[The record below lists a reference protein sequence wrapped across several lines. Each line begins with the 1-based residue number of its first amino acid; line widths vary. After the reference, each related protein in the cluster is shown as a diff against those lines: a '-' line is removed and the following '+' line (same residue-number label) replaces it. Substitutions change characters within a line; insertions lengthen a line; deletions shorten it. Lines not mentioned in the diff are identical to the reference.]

1 MRKSSQHDIPL
12 IQQLQTDQMDIHRIK
27 EQQHMVEKIQVTI
40 QQKDQDISQLKAL
53 LAKYQNYQQKYQ
65 SLKV

>member
-27 EQQHMVEKIQVTI
+27 EQQHMVEKIQATI

>member
-40 QQKDQDISQLKAL
+40 QQKDQDIAQLKAL
-53 LAKYQNYQQKYQ
+53 LAKYQHYQQKYQ